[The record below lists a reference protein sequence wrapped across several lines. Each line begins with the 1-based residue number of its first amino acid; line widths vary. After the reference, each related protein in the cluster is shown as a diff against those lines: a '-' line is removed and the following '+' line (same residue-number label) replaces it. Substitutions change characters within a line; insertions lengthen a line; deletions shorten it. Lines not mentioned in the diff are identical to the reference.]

1 MSHRITRRDA
11 ARLLVAVPAS
21 LSFATPS
28 PTPAPKKAPPAALTA
43 KQRQDLAKAEQG
55 YEKAAAALRKMKI
68 PIGTEPA
75 FVFRPLQVKK

>member
-11 ARLLVAVPAS
+11 ARLLAVVPAT
-21 LSFATPS
+21 LSFATPN
-28 PTPAPKKAPPAALTA
+28 PTPAPKKAPSATLTA
-43 KQRQDLAKAEQG
+43 RQRQDLAKAEQG
-55 YEKAAAALRKMKI
+55 YEKAAASIRKMKI